1 MISRSLVASLC
12 SVVFFH
18 SVDAE
23 ETLPLGPNPEAI
35 VYEHF
40 PSPLHAVVWRNWNLV
55 PLERLEATVG
65 APAGE
70 LGKIARSM
78 GLPESRPVP
87 DAFDESLYITVLRRN
102 WHLLP
107 YDQLLTLLDR
117 SAEELAFSLKEDDFL
132 FHKLGNLK
140 PKCEPVRFREVTEE
154 EAKKATRIGE
164 IVAKEFPDGTVGR
177 EEPLSF
183 IEDLSR
189 PHEGTPKAAPE
200 KSEGLRYLYSYFGV
214 FGDPLL
220 DPESDPFP
228 AGLLQRLS
236 EQGVNGVWLH
246 VVLNQLVPEN
256 GAFPEF
262 GEGSVQRLARLR
274 ELVEQAA
281 EYGVDIYLYMNEPR
295 AMSEGFF
302 KDRTEIQGGESRD
315 QVAMCTST
323 KQVRDWLRDSLAHV
337 FKEVPDLGGV
347 FTITASENFTN
358 CVSKGKETACP
369 RCSKRDYAE
378 IIAEV
383 NRTIAEGVHSS
394 APDAKVIVW
403 DWGWNGHGDGTDI
416 IKKLPEDVWFQSV
429 SEWAQPFSRG
439 GYDGKVGEYSI
450 SVVGPGPRALSHWKA
465 ARERGLPT
473 VAKVQFNNTW
483 EMSAVP
489 WLPVM
494 DLIAEH
500 ASNLAEQRVE
510 NFMLSWSLGGYPS
523 PNLEIAQAFAR
534 DPSAKAS
541 DVLDQLVEKR
551 YGKPAAGDI
560 RRAWTAFSEAFREFP
575 YSGGTLYLAPQQYGP
590 SNLLY
595 RTDTGYAS
603 AMVGMPYDD
612 LKRWRGGYTPDAF
625 AGQFEK
631 LSTGWKKGL
640 EIWDRAAEKIAPEF
654 AERAKDDRGLAGAV
668 YLHFASVANQCRFI
682 LARDAMADGQWSVT
696 PEIRKILDS
705 EVEIAKTLHQLQS
718 ADSRIGFEA
727 SNQYYYLPRDL
738 VEKVIQCRLMGDE

>member
-1 MISRSLVASLC
+1 M
-12 SVVFFH
+12 
-18 SVDAE
+18 
-23 ETLPLGPNPEAI
+23 
-35 VYEHF
+35 
-40 PSPLHAVVWRNWNLV
+40 
-55 PLERLEATVG
+55 
-65 APAGE
+65 
-70 LGKIARSM
+70 
-78 GLPESRPVP
+78 
-87 DAFDESLYITVLRRN
+87 
-102 WHLLP
+102 
-107 YDQLLTLLDR
+107 
-117 SAEELAFSLKEDDFL
+117 
-132 FHKLGNLK
+132 
-140 PKCEPVRFREVTEE
+140 
-154 EAKKATRIGE
+154 
-164 IVAKEFPDGTVGR
+164 
-177 EEPLSF
+177 
-183 IEDLSR
+183 
-189 PHEGTPKAAPE
+189 
-200 KSEGLRYLYSYFGV
+200 RYLYSYFGV

-236 EQGVNGVWLH
+236 ERGVNGVWLH

-262 GEGSVQRLARLR
+262 GDGSARRLARLR
-274 ELVEQAA
+274 KLVEQAA

-295 AMSEGFF
+295 AMPAVFF
-302 KDRTEIQGGESRD
+302 KDRPELAGGESRD
-315 QVAMCTST
+315 HLAMCTST
-323 KQVRDWLRDSLAHV
+323 EPVRNWLRDSLSHV

-358 CVSKGKETACP
+358 CVSKGKKTACP

-383 NRTIAEGVHSS
+383 NRTIAEGVHAS

-416 IKKLPEDVWFQSV
+416 IEKLPDDVWFQSV

-439 GYDGKVGEYSI
+439 GVNSAVGEYSI
-450 SVVGPGPRALSHWKA
+450 SVVGPGPRALRHWKA

-500 ASNLAEQRVE
+500 ASNLAEQKVE

-534 DPSAKAS
+534 DPSAKAA
-541 DVLDQLVEKR
+541 DVLDRLAEKR
-551 YGKPAAGDI
+551 YGNAAAGDI

-595 RTDTGYAS
+595 AKGTGYAS

-612 LKRWRGGYTPDAF
+612 LKRWKGGYTADAF

-631 LSTGWKKGL
+631 LATGWKKGL
-640 EIWDRAAEKIAPEF
+640 DIWDSAAAKIAPEF
-654 AERAKDDRGLAGAV
+654 AELAREDRGLAGAV

-682 LARDAMADGQWSVT
+682 MARDALGDQWKVT

-705 EVEIAKTLHQLQS
+705 EVEIARSLHELQS

-738 VEKVIQCRLMGDE
+738 VEKVVQCRLLGED